1 MAGFMKLQ
9 VWEHKE
15 SGGYMARYSAPG
27 YMDCTDDNGP
37 FPTPFEA
44 ILETLSLY
52 GDRGEGSEV
61 TADERE
67 AVEALIHYGMEESL
81 ALSKVTS

>member
-9 VWEHKE
+9 VWGDKD

-27 YMDCTDDNGP
+27 YLDCTDDNGP
-37 FPTPFEA
+37 FPTATEA
-44 ILETLSLY
+44 ILETLNLY
-52 GDRGEGSEV
+52 GDRGEGDEV

-67 AVEALIHYGMEESL
+67 AVEALVHYGMSESL